1 MQKIPAFL
9 LITIVTLASSVP
21 SWAAQKTQASCFVAH
36 FKSLALKTHHP
47 QLRATAAEDWLKKNV
62 LACTSAQL
70 SALQSNS
77 PTWLGTAMTM
87 EISSILE
94 GAIEA
99 QISGNPGLMAKLYE
113 SAGKEG
119 VSSTVT
125 HTNPTPR
132 APVVQAMAVNGGLAG
147 SANFG
152 TIAGDTT
159 LNKTTNNLTSAN
171 ANTNANANANT
182 NTNVNNSPN
191 TTVR

>member
-1 MQKIPAFL
+1 
-9 LITIVTLASSVP
+9 
-21 SWAAQKTQASCFVAH
+21 
-36 FKSLALKTHHP
+36 
-47 QLRATAAEDWLKKNV
+47 LKKNV

>member
-1 MQKIPAFL
+1 L
-9 LITIVTLASSVP
+9 GASAP
-21 SWAAQKTQASCFVAH
+21 SWAAQKTHANCFVAH
-36 FKSLALKTHHP
+36 YKSLVLKTHQP

-77 PTWLGTAMTM
+77 PNWLGTAMTM

-99 QISGNPGLMAKLYE
+99 QISGNPALMGKLYE

-119 VSSTVT
+119 ASSTVT
-125 HTNPTPR
+125 YTNPTPR
-132 APVVQAMAVNGGLAG
+132 APVVQAMTVNGTLAG

-171 ANTNANANANT
+171 ASPNANSS
-182 NTNVNNSPN
+182 TNVNNSPN